1 MSKTL
6 DELIVQSPVFSKSFT
21 GFMLY
26 DPANQSTLYQQ
37 NAEQYFTPASNT
49 KIFTLYTAL
58 QFLQDSLPL
67 LNYTIKGDSL
77 FFWGTGNPAFL
88 HHDIP
93 QNQVVFSFLKAH
105 QGPLFFSD
113 HNFQEEYY
121 GPGWAWDDYNY
132 AYQVDKS
139 PFPIYGNIVR
149 FERDE
154 KEQASDEFEVTPS
167 YFKPQLQLN
176 TTFAN
181 RSPYFKRAIHN
192 NIFEYNQSAL
202 TDSAYIIEKPYR
214 TSTDLVVELLADT
227 LQRKVTAFTLD
238 PANLLQP
245 KTLGAPFPDTLYQ
258 RLMKDSDN
266 FIAEQLLLLCADQQ
280 LGFIQS
286 DTLIRLAKQT
296 IFKEAPDELLWYDG
310 SGLTRYN
317 MFTPRTV
324 VFVLEK
330 LLAAKSKEWL
340 FSIFPGGGQA
350 GTISN
355 WYGSDDQPYLF
366 AKTGTLRNKH
376 CLSGY
381 LVTRSG
387 RLLLFSFM
395 HNNFPTG
402 SSPLKVEMEKILEW
416 IRKEM

>member
-1 MSKTL
+1 
-6 DELIVQSPVFSKSFT
+6 
-21 GFMLY
+21 MLY
-26 DPANQSTLYQQ
+26 DPANQTTLYQQ
-37 NAEQYFTPASNT
+37 NEAKYFTPASNT

-67 LNYTIKGDSL
+67 INYTLKGDSL

-93 QNQVVFSFLKAH
+93 QNQLVFSFLKAH

-113 HNFQEEYY
+113 HNFQEAHY

-132 AYQVDKS
+132 AYQAERS
-139 PFPIYGNIVR
+139 PFPIYGNIIR
-149 FERDE
+149 FQREAQT
-154 KEQASDEFEVTPS
+154 QAPNSFSVTPT
-167 YFKPQLQLN
+167 YFQPQLELN
-176 TTFAN
+176 ETLGN
-181 RSPYFKRAIHN
+181 RSPYFKRAQN
-192 NIFEYNQSAL
+192 ANTFQYNPIAL
-202 TDSAYIIEKPYR
+202 TDSTYIIEKPYK
-214 TSTDLVVELLADT
+214 TSTDLVVQLLGDT
-227 LQRKVTAFTLD
+227 LGRKITALSLDTAAITTQQTLS
-238 PANLLQP
+238 
-245 KTLGAPFPDTLYQ
+245 TPFPDTIYQ

-266 FIAEQLLLLCADQQ
+266 FIAEQLLLLCADKQ

-286 DTLIRLAKQT
+286 DTLIRLAQET
-296 IFKEAPDELLWYDG
+296 LFKEAPDQLLWYDG

-355 WYGSDDQPYLF
+355 WYGSDGQPYIF

-381 LVTRSG
+381 LVTKSG
-387 RLLLFSFM
+387 RLLIFSFM

-402 SSPLKVEMEKILEW
+402 SSPLKVEMAKVLEW
-416 IRKEM
+416 IRGNV